1 MITPPAI
8 SGCSGTSIPLAAMP
22 RWSSQ
27 TATTTAVATTN
38 MNAVFQMSRVARIS
52 GDQHD
57 SAGDRDRHVAAGAPV
72 VLVGRGRCG
81 GHLRTVT

>member
-27 TATTTAVATTN
+27 TATTTAAATTN
-38 MNAVFQMSRVARIS
+38 MNAVFQMSRVAKMTATSTTALAIETGTLRPARPWS
-52 GDQHD
+52 WAD
-57 SAGDRDRHVAAGAPV
+57 AGGAEVIGGPV
-72 VLVGRGRCG
+72 
-81 GHLRTVT
+81 T